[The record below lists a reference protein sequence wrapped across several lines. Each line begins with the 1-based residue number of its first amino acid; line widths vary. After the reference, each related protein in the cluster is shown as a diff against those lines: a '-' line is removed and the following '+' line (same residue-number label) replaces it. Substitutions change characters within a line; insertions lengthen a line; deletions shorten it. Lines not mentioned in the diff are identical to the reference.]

1 MSRGVLDK
9 KVTRYLV
16 GSVSNAPS
24 VELCL
29 KRSRSHLTPSSQSPS
44 LPDDHCAT
52 TTLING
58 AVSTRVASRLRA
70 GKMGVPAYSRSTPS
84 TKRKAASF
92 KLQSSELSSSQP
104 HNTFPCG
111 YLNTLSTSLCPHE
124 LHLKVTLIKLSI
136 EMGKCLG
143 ETCADCLKSPMAE
156 LHMLG
161 QSVCYNHGRSCLCN
175 DTNASS
181 LLPACFV
188 PFSPQGAR
196 LSLNCQPPN
205 IWNHFTV
212 SLLKDLRTLV
222 PRDLHASLPALEPS
236 RCISRSCCQWRQ
248 RYSRWPRQKPRLD
261 REMHSRTGLLLHC
274 TCPRDRFQLNLK
286 ESKQ

>member
-212 SLLKDLRTLV
+212 SLRTSVLWSQETCTRACPPWSLQDV
-222 PRDLHASLPALEPS
+222 SLAAAASGDNATHVGRVKSHASIAKCTREPGCS
-236 RCISRSCCQWRQ
+236 STVHAQ
-248 RYSRWPRQKPRLD
+248 
-261 REMHSRTGLLLHC
+261 ETG
-274 TCPRDRFQLNLK
+274 
-286 ESKQ
+286 SS